1 MAIYLNCLENHTCE
15 KVIFS
20 LLLITVVEIG
30 LMRTAYNTSEA
41 IGSVSVCVEISSAQ
55 LARNVSVTLR
65 SVTAGQAVGKPFKS
79 HTESSS

>member
-65 SVTAGQAVGKPFKS
+65 SVTAGAAVGK
-79 HTESSS
+79 